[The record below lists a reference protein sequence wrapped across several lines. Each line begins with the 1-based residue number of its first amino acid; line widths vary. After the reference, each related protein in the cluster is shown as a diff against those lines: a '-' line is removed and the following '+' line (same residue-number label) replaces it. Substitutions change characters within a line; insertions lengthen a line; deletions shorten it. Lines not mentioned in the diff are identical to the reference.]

1 MGIRSKTV
9 ETEEDINM
17 TSLLDVLFILIIFF
31 LVTTTFKQLED
42 DRRVELPVDQ
52 RNQAMA
58 NKAGDVVKINIRKSG
73 AYVIMGKPVTEEMV
87 EKTMEYAVTKRP
99 EVKVMIR
106 VDKET
111 MHLYLANVLS
121 ICKFVGVK
129 DTHIMVKTLK

>member
-58 NKAGDVVKINIRKSG
+58 NKAGDVV
-73 AYVIMGKPVTEEMV
+73 
-87 EKTMEYAVTKRP
+87 
-99 EVKVMIR
+99 
-106 VDKET
+106 
-111 MHLYLANVLS
+111 
-121 ICKFVGVK
+121 
-129 DTHIMVKTLK
+129 

>member
-1 MGIRSKTV
+1 MPLKGADQ
-9 ETEEDINM
+9 TEEAAINLTPMIDIVF
-17 TSLLDVLFILIIFF
+17 LLIIFF

-87 EKTMEYAVTKRP
+87 EKTMKDAVIKRP